1 MVKGRWMLISDF
13 ARRAGL
19 SRDTVR
25 YYVRAGLLRPE
36 VGAKGGRNPY
46 QIFTAEH
53 LLAAKVIRTSQA
65 LGMSLKEIAA
75 MSEERRAGRNSVV
88 KSVAILRAQRDRLAD
103 QEAQLQAMKAYLDA
117 KIGWL
122 RRGQKG
128 PPPDFDVFI
137 SAGSGRTPAAAPPPP
152 RRRRRA

>member
-1 MVKGRWMLISDF
+1 MVKGQRMLISDF

-19 SRDTVR
+19 STDTVR
-25 YYVRAGLLRPE
+25 YYVRVGLLRPE
-36 VGAKGGRNPY
+36 AGAKGGRNPY

-53 LLAAKVIRTSQA
+53 LLTAKVIRTSQS

-75 MSEERRAGRNSVV
+75 MSDERRAGRTSVA

-103 QEAQLQAMKAYLDA
+103 QEARLQAMKAYLDA

-128 PPPDFDVFI
+128 LPPDFDAFI
-137 SAGSGRTPAAAPPPP
+137 SARPG
-152 RRRRRA
+152 